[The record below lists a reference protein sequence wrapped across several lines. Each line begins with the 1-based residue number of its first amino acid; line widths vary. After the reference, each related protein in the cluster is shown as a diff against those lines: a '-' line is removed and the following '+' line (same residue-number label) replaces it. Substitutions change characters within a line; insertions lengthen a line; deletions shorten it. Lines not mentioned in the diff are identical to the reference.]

1 MKICLIAE
9 GCYPYVAGGVSS
21 WVQMLIEGMP
31 EHRFVIYT
39 IGANEEGHIFFREF
53 HTLKAFLDRV
63 DGMSLVEDDVARLES
78 ATANFLAELRHV
90 ADKAADKR
98 LLQ

>member
-1 MKICLIAE
+1 MSNLQIRLKNCLQTILELEPA
-9 GCYPYVAGGVSS
+9 
-21 WVQMLIEGMP
+21 
-31 EHRFVIYT
+31 

-63 DGMSLVEDDVARLES
+63 DDVARLES

>member
-1 MKICLIAE
+1 MSNLQIRLKNCLQTILELEPA
-9 GCYPYVAGGVSS
+9 
-21 WVQMLIEGMP
+21 
-31 EHRFVIYT
+31 

-78 ATANFLAELRHV
+78 ATANFLAELRLV
-90 ADKAADKR
+90 ADKASDKR